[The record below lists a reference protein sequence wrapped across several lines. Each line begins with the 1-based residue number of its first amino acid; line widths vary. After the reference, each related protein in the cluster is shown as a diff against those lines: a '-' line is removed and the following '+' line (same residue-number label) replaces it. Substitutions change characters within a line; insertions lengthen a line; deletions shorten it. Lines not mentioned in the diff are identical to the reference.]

1 MKKQNMVVA
10 LLLSMALLICALP
23 VTTVKADSTG
33 DSENESVAVSP
44 YISLGA
50 DLNAQQKDIVLSL
63 LGVTEADLDNYEV
76 LQVTNKDEHEYL
88 DDYLSASVI
97 GTKALSSVRIEKGEE
112 GKGIHVETKNI
123 TYCTSGMYTNALITA
138 GITDAD
144 VIVAGPFELSGTA
157 ALVGAMKA
165 YEAMTGEALSEDRE
179 DAATN
184 ELVLT
189 SELAQSIGSEDAEEL
204 MALVKEKVADGDI
217 KTTEDLQKVIEESAE
232 ELDISLTD
240 AQKEKLAQLFDKI
253 NKLDLD
259 VDKLKQQAESIYNK
273 LQDLGV
279 SVEEAGNWLDKIV
292 SFFQKIAEKVS
303 SWF

>member
-1 MKKQNMVVA
+1 MKKRSKVTAV
-10 LLLSMALLICALP
+10 LLSLALLICALP
-23 VTTVKADSTG
+23 TTVVKADSTG
-33 DSENESVAVSP
+33 NSDDTSVEVSP

-50 DLNAQQKDIVLSL
+50 DLNAQQKDIVLAL

-88 DDYLSASVI
+88 DDYLSA
-97 GTKALSSVRIEKGEE
+97 SVRIEKGEE

-165 YEAMTGEALSEDRE
+165 YEAMTGETLSDDRE

-189 SELAQSIGSEDAEEL
+189 SELAQSIGSDDAEKL
-204 MALVKEKVADGDI
+204 MALVKEKVANGDI
-217 KTTEDLQKVIEESAE
+217 KDADDLQKAIEESAD
-232 ELDISLTD
+232 ELGVSLTD
-240 AQKEKLAQLFDKI
+240 AQKQKLAQLFDKI
-253 NKLDLD
+253 SKLDLD

-273 LQDLGV
+273 LQDLGLTV
-279 SVEEAGNWLDKIV
+279 DEAQGWLDKIV
-292 SFFQKIAEKVS
+292 SFFKKIAETVS